1 MMVLLPSFQRV
12 VVILATLLITGCAG
26 IKMPPTIIFQGDPYL
41 VRLDLDRSIGGP
53 DDPRRYTHPIDIETG
68 QIHTIFDS
76 IRVEEHRSFF
86 QHAFKGPAK
95 QMRVFS
101 KHDIT
106 LFAPHIHKAFLQAT
120 PQERVIFAMINPV
133 GNRYEVTAGEMFV
146 KENTLHLTLNCF
158 QSIDADNSPSSLCGR
173 TYVSPHPSA
182 IRPQTYDLSFTRKEH
197 FVGFGKHFF
206 GQERKEIII
215 DYTSIQSSATP
226 LATNMASEGPSSIGQ
241 LLPMNTTLQK
251 SKPIHP
257 PTVETPP
264 SRPEQMVSSKIQQQ
278 PLEQEDS
285 SDDATDRI
293 TAVEDD
299 HIQRLE
305 RKIKAQT
312 QAIHTKYEARKQRTS
327 LQQNRILFL
336 KTPLMRGE
344 DVAALQRALG
354 FPADRI
360 DGIFGKET
368 DRAVRT
374 FQKQKGMVVDGKVGL
389 NTVNAL
395 R

>member
-1 MMVLLPSFQRV
+1 M
-12 VVILATLLITGCAG
+12 
-26 IKMPPTIIFQGDPYL
+26 
-41 VRLDLDRSIGGP
+41 
-53 DDPRRYTHPIDIETG
+53 
-68 QIHTIFDS
+68 
-76 IRVEEHRSFF
+76 
-86 QHAFKGPAK
+86 
-95 QMRVFS
+95 
-101 KHDIT
+101 
-106 LFAPHIHKAFLQAT
+106 
-120 PQERVIFAMINPV
+120 
-133 GNRYEVTAGEMFV
+133 
-146 KENTLHLTLNCF
+146 
-158 QSIDADNSPSSLCGR
+158 
-173 TYVSPHPSA
+173 
-182 IRPQTYDLSFTRKEH
+182 
-197 FVGFGKHFF
+197 
-206 GQERKEIII
+206 
-215 DYTSIQSSATP
+215 
-226 LATNMASEGPSSIGQ
+226 
-241 LLPMNTTLQK
+241 
-251 SKPIHP
+251 
-257 PTVETPP
+257 
-264 SRPEQMVSSKIQQQ
+264 
-278 PLEQEDS
+278 EQEDS